1 MSLKIIFVRHGLT
14 SWNHVRR
21 YQGHTDIVLSEDG
34 IKQAYALKKRFSNT
48 HVEAIYSSD
57 LLRAVKTAEII
68 NEAHSLPLHTCPEL
82 REINFGIWEGLTFSE
97 ITERYPELIQ
107 KWLTTPHLVE
117 IPEGESVI
125 KVQARGMEVTQQII
139 ARHRKGQVIVV
150 AHGVIIATIL
160 GGLLK
165 IPLHRIQEYKQDNT
179 AVSIVTVAPIDA
191 KRNSPGYQASLEM
204 FNDLSHL
211 ESS

>member
-1 MSLKIIFVRHGLT
+1 MALKILLVRHGVT
-14 SWNHVRR
+14 SWNHVHR

-34 IKQAYALKKRFSNT
+34 IKQAYALKERFSNT
-48 HVEAIYSSD
+48 PVEAIYSSD

-68 NEAHSLPLHTCPEL
+68 NEAHGLPLHTCPEL
-82 REINFGIWEGLTFSE
+82 REINFGIWEGLTFTE
-97 ITERYPELIQ
+97 ITKRYPELSQ
-107 KWLTTPHLVE
+107 KWLTGPHLVKL
-117 IPEGESVI
+117 PEGENVAQ
-125 KVQARGMEVTQQII
+125 VQARGMEATQQII
-139 ARHRKGQVIVV
+139 ASHPDGQVIVV

-165 IPLHRIQEYKQDNT
+165 IPLNKLQEYKQDNT
-179 AVSIVTVAPIDA
+179 AVSIVSIS
-191 KRNSPGYQASLEM
+191 KSNGKQISLGYQASLET

>member
-1 MSLKIIFVRHGLT
+1 MALKTIFVRHGLT
-14 SWNHVRR
+14 CWNHIRR
-21 YQGHTDIVLSEDG
+21 YQGHTDISLSEDG
-34 IKQAYALKKRFSNT
+34 IKQAYALKKRFSNN

-68 NEAHSLPLHTCPEL
+68 NEAHKLPLLTYPEL
-82 REINFGIWEGLTFSE
+82 REINFGIWEGLTFPE
-97 ITERYPELIQ
+97 IAERYPELVQ

-117 IPEGESVI
+117 IPEGESFSL
-125 KVQARGMEVTQQII
+125 VQERGMKAMRQII
-139 ARHRKGQVIVV
+139 TRQPEGEIIVV

-160 GGLLK
+160 GGLLE
-165 IPLHRIQEYKQDNT
+165 IPLNKLQEYKHDNT
-179 AVSIVTVAPIDA
+179 AVSIVTLTPTVT
-191 KRNSPGYQASLEM
+191 KQSSLGYKASLDM